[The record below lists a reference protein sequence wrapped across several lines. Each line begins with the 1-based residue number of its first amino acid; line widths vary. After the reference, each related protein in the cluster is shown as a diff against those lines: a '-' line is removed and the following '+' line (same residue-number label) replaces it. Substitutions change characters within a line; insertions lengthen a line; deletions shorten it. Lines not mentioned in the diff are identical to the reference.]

1 MYCKV
6 SNIALSLQK
15 NKRIMIEN
23 LRSQMKKGLLEYCI
37 LLILQY
43 EPMYATEI
51 LECLKAAKLV
61 VVEGTLYPLLS
72 RLKNADIL
80 TYYWQESP
88 AGPPR
93 KYFKITTQGEL
104 LLQELEK
111 EWGTMQN
118 TIQSLHEKNNE

>member
-1 MYCKV
+1 
-6 SNIALSLQK
+6 
-15 NKRIMIEN
+15 MIDN

-51 LECLKAAKLV
+51 LECLKVAQLV

-72 RLKNADIL
+72 RLKNVGVLA
-80 TYYWQESP
+80 YYWQESP

-93 KYFKITTQGEL
+93 KYFKITPEGEL

-111 EWGTMQN
+111 EWGAMQS
-118 TIQSLHEKNNE
+118 TIQSLHANNNE

>member
-1 MYCKV
+1 
-6 SNIALSLQK
+6 
-15 NKRIMIEN
+15 MIDN

-51 LECLKAAKLV
+51 LECLKVAQLV

-72 RLKNADIL
+72 RLKNVGVLD
-80 TYYWQESP
+80 YYWQESP

-93 KYFKITTQGEL
+93 KYFKITPEGEL

-111 EWGTMQN
+111 EWGAMQS
-118 TIQSLHEKNNE
+118 TIQSLHANNNK